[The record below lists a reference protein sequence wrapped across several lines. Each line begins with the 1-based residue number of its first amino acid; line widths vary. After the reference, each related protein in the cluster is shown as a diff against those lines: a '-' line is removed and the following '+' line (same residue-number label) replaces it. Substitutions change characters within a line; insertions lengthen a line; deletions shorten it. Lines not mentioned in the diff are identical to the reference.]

1 MAATDNMIEYATAI
15 AEKLGIDEPDF
26 SSFRDTSNFI
36 SKNVE
41 TFHKI
46 IRKEQF
52 DETIAEYEQYNRAL
66 SEDFI
71 SLLEFAEGKCG
82 VYCLWCNNL
91 IVYVGKS
98 IDLQQRVLTSL
109 KERSRSCDIEEVS
122 MIFTPTIADMHILEV
137 FMITYYKPILNK
149 DCTCD
154 DEPTMFKPPFV
165 SKDMT
170 RIVKIYEE
178 DEE

>member
-36 SKNVE
+36 SKNV
-41 TFHKI
+41 TLFHQI
-46 IRKEQF
+46 IKKEQF
-52 DETIAEYEQYNRAL
+52 DEAIVTYEQYNSDL
-66 SEDFI
+66 SDEFVA
-71 SLLEFAEGKCG
+71 LLEYAEGKAG
-82 VYCLWCNNL
+82 VYCLWCEDE

-109 KERSRSCDIEEVS
+109 KERSHSCNINKVS
-122 MIFTPTIADMHILEV
+122 MIFTPTNADMHILEV

-154 DEPTMFKPPFV
+154 DMPTMFKSPKF
-165 SKDMT
+165 SSDSAYT
-170 RIVKIYEE
+170 VKIYEE
-178 DEE
+178 DKE

>member
-1 MAATDNMIEYATAI
+1 
-15 AEKLGIDEPDF
+15 
-26 SSFRDTSNFI
+26 
-36 SKNVE
+36 
-41 TFHKI
+41 
-46 IRKEQF
+46 
-52 DETIAEYEQYNRAL
+52 
-66 SEDFI
+66 
-71 SLLEFAEGKCG
+71 
-82 VYCLWCNNL
+82 
-91 IVYVGKS
+91 
-98 IDLQQRVLTSL
+98 
-109 KERSRSCDIEEVS
+109 

-178 DEE
+178 EKE